1 MSLTSQSVPP
11 SNQFDYT
18 AMAEVATQLLQQ
30 FGMVASLVRGG
41 VYRSCYVCMTEWMP
55 KDASTQLANP
65 TDRQVFISATYGGVP
80 AMPPDWEQDQLV
92 TYKQPPST
100 PPVQDEVLPFTMPI
114 KPIQPAGIP
123 VVYQTTVKR

>member
-1 MSLTSQSVPP
+1 MSLTSQSAPP

-100 PPVQDEVLPFTMPI
+100 PPVQDEVLPFTMPL